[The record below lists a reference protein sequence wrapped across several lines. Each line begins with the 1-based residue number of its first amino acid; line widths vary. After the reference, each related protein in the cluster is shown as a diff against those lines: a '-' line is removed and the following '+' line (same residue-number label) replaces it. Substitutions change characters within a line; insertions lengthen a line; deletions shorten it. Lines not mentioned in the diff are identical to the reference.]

1 MKKLLLSFSLF
12 LFLYSFPTFAQSTYA
27 PLQESYYQLLHR
39 YELLDGHWSA
49 ELGSM
54 VKPFQREA
62 IAHFLDSLELT
73 NPSQVDQFNLSYLS
87 LDNWEY
93 TDTLAE
99 NSRSAIFGVFYK
111 NQRDL
116 LSVREKDFEL
126 YVNPVLHLG
135 VGADQAEG
143 SPYIN
148 TRGVQL
154 HGTIDHKIGFYTY
167 IGENQLAFP
176 DYVDRYIRNNLNV
189 PQEGFWKGYGDRGVD
204 FLTARGHISFSASK
218 HIDLQLGHGR
228 HFVGNGYRSL
238 LLSDFANNYLFLRIN
253 TNIWKLQY
261 TNIFAQMTADITGNS
276 TGLYGTAAFPHKYFA
291 MHRLGAS
298 ITPKLQI
305 GLFESITYGDAS
317 GNFDFNYL
325 NPIIFYRAV
334 EQQGGSAGNALLGL
348 DLRWLPLKGI
358 AFYTQALIDEFV
370 ISEIRSGENWWGN
383 KYALQFGAEY
393 ANAFTI
399 NNLDLQLEYNR
410 VRPYTYAHEDLYRSY
425 THYEQPLA
433 HPLGANFQE
442 VVGIARF
449 QPMGRLQL
457 QAKLIGAQYGGDTLN
472 ANWGHNILLD
482 NRTKEQDY
490 GNVLGQGVENNLLI
504 ADLIASYQ
512 LWHNMFIDLRYL
524 HRSRQNDLLPEA
536 ETTNFTSIALR
547 WNIRQRYY
555 DF

>member
-1 MKKLLLSFSLF
+1 MKKLFLSFCLP
-12 LFLYSFPTFAQSTYA
+12 LFLYSLPTFAQSTYA

-39 YELLDGHWSA
+39 YELLNGQWSS

-62 IAHFLDSLELT
+62 IATFLDSLELGS
-73 NPSQVDQFNLSYLS
+73 PSQADQFNLDYLR

-99 NSRSAIFGVFYK
+99 NSRKAIFGVFYK

-143 SPYIN
+143 NPYIN
-148 TRGVQL
+148 TRAVQL
-154 HGTIDHKIGFYTY
+154 HGTIDRKIGFYTY
-167 IGENQLAFP
+167 IGENQIAFP
-176 DYVDRYIRNNLNV
+176 DYVDRHIRNKLNV
-189 PQEGFWKGYGDRGVD
+189 PQEGFWKGYGERGVD

-228 HFVGNGYRSL
+228 HSVGNGYRSM

-253 TNIWKLQY
+253 TKVWKLQY
-261 TNIFAQMTADITGNS
+261 TNIFAQMTADLTGNS

-298 ITPKLQI
+298 ITPKLQL

-348 DLRWLPLKGI
+348 DLRWLPLRGV
-358 AFYTQALIDEFV
+358 ALYTQALIDEFV
-370 ISEIRSGENWWGN
+370 ISEIRSGKNWWGN
-383 KYALQFGAEY
+383 KYALQFGLEY
-393 ANAFTI
+393 ANALSI
-399 NNLDLQLEYNR
+399 DNLDLQLEYNR

-433 HPLGANFQE
+433 HPLGANFKE
-442 VVGIARF
+442 LIGIARF
-449 QPMGRLQL
+449 QPIGRLQL

-472 ANWGHNILLD
+472 SNWGHNILLD
-482 NRTKEQDY
+482 NRTKERDY
-490 GNVLGQGVENNLLI
+490 NNTLGQGVENNLLI
-504 ADLIASYQ
+504 ADFIASYQ

>member
-1 MKKLLLSFSLF
+1 MKKLLLSFCLS
-12 LFLYSFPTFAQSTYA
+12 LFLYSFPSFAQSTYA

-39 YELLDGHWSA
+39 YELLDGHWSP

-62 IAHFLDSLELT
+62 ISQFLDSVKLE
-73 NPSQVDQFNLSYLS
+73 NSSQVDQFNLSYLS

-99 NSRSAIFGVFYK
+99 NSRQAIFGVFYK

-116 LSVREKDFEL
+116 LSVRKKDFEL

-143 SPYIN
+143 NPYIN

-154 HGTIDHKIGFYTY
+154 HGTIDRKIGFYTY
-167 IGENQLAFP
+167 IGENQIAFP
-176 DYVDRYIRNNLNV
+176 DYVDRYIRNSLNV
-189 PQEGFWKGYGDRGVD
+189 PQEGFWKGYGDSGVD
-204 FLTARGHISFSASK
+204 FLTARGHISFRASK

-253 TNIWKLQY
+253 TQIWKIQY
-261 TNIFAQMTADITGNS
+261 TNIFAQMTADIIGNS

-298 ITPKLQI
+298 ITPKLQL

-348 DLRWLPLKGI
+348 DLRWLPLKGV
-358 AFYTQALIDEFV
+358 ALYTQALIDEFV

-449 QPMGRLQL
+449 QPIGRLQL
-457 QAKLIGAQYGGDTLN
+457 QAKVIGAQYGGDTLSS
-472 ANWGHNILLD
+472 NWGHNILLD

-504 ADLIASYQ
+504 ADFIASYQ

-536 ETTNFTSIALR
+536 EATNFTSIALR